1 MYIPNLGNLFAAANR
16 RGDRMWNEVR
26 ERHGRRREDRKAR
39 DRADRIYATHLEE
52 GQVYRTEKG
61 LQLAARRTAD
71 GLWLLRPHP
80 SCFTFGEMQEY
91 FVADDQGRVARGETG
106 NNELEPQAWGVGD
119 LIVTGEFEA
128 E

>member
-1 MYIPNLGNLFAAANR
+1 MFIPNLGNLFAAANR
-16 RGDRMWNEVR
+16 RGDRMWSEVR
-26 ERHGRRREDRKAR
+26 ERHARRREERKAR
-39 DRADRIYATHLEE
+39 DRADRAYATQLEE
-52 GQVYRTEKG
+52 GRVYRTEQG

-80 SCFTFGEMQEY
+80 ECFTFGDVQEY

-106 NNELEPQAWGVGD
+106 KNELEPQPWGVGD
-119 LIVTGEFEA
+119 LIVTEELIA